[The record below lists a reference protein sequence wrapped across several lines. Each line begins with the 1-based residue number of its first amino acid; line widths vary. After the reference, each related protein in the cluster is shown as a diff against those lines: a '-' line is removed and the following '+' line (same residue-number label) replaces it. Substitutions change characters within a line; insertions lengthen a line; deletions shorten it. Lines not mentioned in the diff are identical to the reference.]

1 MHAKYLQLLIILL
14 NFSGPRQLLNAVTHY
29 LDLSNL
35 YGYTYQ
41 DAMKVRRGEKG
52 IRTENITRQR

>member
-1 MHAKYLQLLIILL
+1 MICIFL
-14 NFSGPRQLLNAVTHY
+14 GPRQLLNAATHY

-41 DAMKVRRGEKG
+41 DAMKVRSGQRGKF
-52 IRTENITRQR
+52 